1 MAIGIVRA
9 LNGTTT
15 AKNDKGEVRVLR
27 TGDPVQ
33 ANEVIQAS
41 DGSTVHIVFNNG
53 NFATVGSGDSLM
65 LDPSVFDQAAET
77 RQVNTPTVADLQ
89 TMIEAGDDP
98 TYVAEATA
106 AGVEANVAGDSSH
119 SGSHSFV
126 VVNQDAAMGK
136 LTPGFETT
144 TFSSPVPREY
154 VYDGILDTAP
164 EIDAAAS
171 DLSVSVREAGV
182 RGNDLTIPGANP
194 NATYSGIPMVQGHVA
209 GSDTN
214 GDNLTYTVKPA
225 GAGGAGS
232 GTAEGRYGS
241 LTIDADGDYVY
252 RLDNDNRANSLSQ
265 GETVI
270 EKFIVTV
277 DDGRGMTAQQVI
289 TVTVTGTNDMPE
301 LSIGWDKGNGIAED
315 ASTAITGH
323 FTVTDPDGDGGSQ
336 TLTIADK
343 NGKEPIEKADGHL
356 GENAS
361 DATFTTEYG
370 TLTLHPD
377 GTCSYE
383 LDNTSSTV
391 QGMSEGD
398 RHTETFDITTTDEHG
413 SSHTQTISVI
423 VTGTNDAPVITSMAS
438 VLSLKESGVGDFT
451 RTGINDGVAEG
462 HNQAQIRGTLSAE
475 SSFTV
480 KDIDVHDTLTATITD
495 KSGQPLSG
503 VVVDGEGVMTLV
515 TDFGTL
521 TVTPKTAANGAVTYT
536 YHFDLD
542 DSAVNSLSEY
552 DEGHRVAFDPAHPEQ
567 GGNYLDLNF
576 IIEVSDGHNGAVF
589 APVDIHIVGTNDG
602 PQISGDKVHLRE
614 EGVHDGNTGT
624 TDDMG
629 HDGSVSDSHH
639 RVSVSGKINVTDTD
653 LDGNLDRTLDVELG
667 KDATAGGSNVTVGLY
682 TGDGIPV
689 TDNGVQIT
697 ETIDIVNEGRNPDNA
712 DEYVIRTNVGTL
724 TFNTV
729 TGDYTFVLDSD
740 RANHLAQGEKFD
752 FSFTVTVT
760 DAHGAQAHQ
769 TIDLTIEGANDRPT
783 LTVDKPE
790 LDVYEKG
797 ADSATGYVD
806 MVSGQA
812 SGQDDDHG
820 AVLKYSLGQ
829 DENGNPVTS
838 VKSDYGTLTIDP
850 VTGRY
855 SFTVDN
861 DSSVVQALDR
871 GVTKDLHY
879 TVRVTDEHGA
889 SREEN
894 IAVNIHGAN
903 DIPVI
908 TGGTADMHLKE
919 DGVFGGNK
927 PTADG
932 GTGGGQ
938 HLLTAIGKIE
948 ITDVDSHFARDY
960 ADGKYTFRATFSS
973 GDAGTI
979 ETHVDGSQWQLIK
992 VDTGTFEMNIHT
1004 GEYKFTVGNKADGL
1018 NQGESV
1024 KSSFNITVTD
1034 PEGGTSVSAPVSVI
1048 IDGTNDKPSL
1058 TLPKPEL
1065 TITEDIKTTDS
1076 AQINKTTD
1084 VVDADTGVVAN
1095 GGPKGE
1101 TFTFGITGSDMAHTD
1116 QSKTPAMSGSLHGEY
1131 GTLTID
1137 SSTGKYTYTL
1147 DDNVKVHGLTE
1158 AQKVQEVFHIVVR
1171 DSSGAFDI
1179 RDVVVKINGTNDAPT
1194 FGTGSTVVV
1203 TESGVASGGN
1213 ILTEGVNHA
1222 SGIIRF
1228 SDVDSPQEKLVCTMT
1243 NPGASGIDSS
1253 GIQTLVTKYG
1263 TFTLDTRTGEYTFT
1277 LNNDALEVQQLNAGE
1292 LLNASNTSELRL
1304 NLKVTDEYGASST
1317 SSVQAQIRGTNDVPH
1332 LTLNQPSLGVT
1343 EDDALTASGTVS
1355 VSDPDA
1361 GGVKGE
1367 SFTYG
1372 LTGQTSVEGNTPVMS
1387 SSMAG
1392 TYGTLSIDPA
1402 TGKYTFTLDNGN
1414 QAVQSLREGE
1424 TRTETFHVAVKDSQ
1438 GAFDIKDVTVTIH
1451 GKDDS
1456 IRIDSADAQVIQIME
1471 AGVNFNTNI
1480 DNQALGTVAG
1490 DFRVTPVD
1498 NPVDGNGI
1506 NHLKYGFRDADGHFH
1521 EGSLETAYGTLTIDA
1536 NGHYAF
1542 TLAFEGDAGARV
1554 NALNAGELFRL
1565 TGIELAVRDD
1575 RHPDNMLTGQK
1586 LDIYIHG
1593 ANDRPH
1599 FTVELTS
1606 GATSPETLTENGN
1619 RLIHGQLQADD
1630 PDAQHHPGDLVF
1642 SIESD
1647 GKLVQVMEGKYG
1659 VLELGKDGSYQYTII
1674 HPELLESLNPGQ
1686 NLTRSALAQEE
1697 FHIRVTDPLKAYS
1710 SGNLVIDVT
1719 GSADD
1724 PVVTVRGGTVV
1735 FEDAG
1740 VDINHAATDPS
1751 IGGNLVL
1758 EQIVDAEDRGSV
1770 SWSNQGQTGFA
1781 DGTNGQPLGTLTVN
1795 SDGSY
1800 TYTLSANGSDFVQS
1814 MNEGD
1819 VRYETFRV
1827 QATIEGGKTIGQDI
1841 TIEIRGSNDKPLI
1854 GMAEDASFI
1863 GKVRQDVF
1871 DDKDTSDIDNPGVIF
1886 TGTLNGAHMSDV
1898 DDTGGLRY
1906 MLTGQDGKPVSEL
1919 KTTFGTIVL
1928 TYEMNADG
1936 TVTTHYKYTL
1946 DNESADL
1953 DAALKAAQEAGKL
1966 LSDSAKVVVVDQHGA
1981 VSEGSRDINIT
1992 IEQPDPDQGG
2002 TEPGKGL
2009 AFDDVNSIL
2018 SGSVSEDGR
2027 DVPGTPQVEGTV
2039 FEGQLQ
2045 TKWGDGTTGDSPDRV
2060 FGIQGADGKQ
2070 IQSSVADGNLVS
2082 IEGKFGYLVID
2093 PVTGKY
2099 AYTLYNG
2106 ENGKPGLVQS
2116 MADGETATEDFTL
2129 MLNGQ
2134 VVKNID
2140 GSEVKIEIAI
2150 HGTNDV
2156 PVITAATDSAINET
2170 GRDGLTSSMTATGTV
2185 TATDIDHA
2193 LGSDGKPTGGTETVK
2208 YYFLDGNGNPVTSME
2223 TQYGSVEIDASGKYT
2238 YHLNTAKLSPDLLY
2252 TDAGGNQVWHLN
2264 AEASLSEIFRVVAFD
2279 GKEYSESQNVT
2290 VNINGTNYAPEVIAS
2305 DVTLG
2310 VTEDG
2315 TVMTGSGSLG
2325 ELFRDDQGI
2334 SGLTFTVDGKTVAQ
2348 GTYGSLQLVD
2358 GKYIYTLNNADDA
2371 VQGLDGKN
2379 GGTDT
2384 FVITAKDGHGVTQ
2397 NVTVTVNVTG
2407 TDDLPT
2413 LTVGDVITV
2422 REGNTDTFEG
2432 VAKGFDNDFSD
2443 QGHLSYHFGTDAD
2456 GKPILEVTNEYGT
2469 FTIDPATGKYTF
2481 TLDNSSDTVRAMAP
2495 GELYEIM
2502 QKVYVTDTQGHNTS
2516 HDLTIDITGVATA
2529 PDNPVVTPDNAN
2541 APLLE
2546 EATGAGAVFSGSA
2559 SAHAVDTGSRAPSYA
2574 FLSEDGKLLT
2584 DMVGTYGRIS
2594 IDPVTGKYTYTLDN
2608 SQDATQSLG
2617 NGQSGT
2623 DRFHVVAVN
2632 GVGMH
2637 SGTTDVTVH
2646 VEGTNDAPFIR
2657 SATSNVNDNT
2667 GNVSFTDVDVNDT
2680 HTFSIIVDGVSHAVT
2695 LNQAGTEGHVEID
2708 GLGSFTLTGT
2718 DGKNGQH
2725 DWSYL
2730 FDASDEAKGQVAAGT
2745 TDIVNV
2751 RIQVSDGLDSVTT
2764 GNLAVGI
2771 EGSNTLLAEAPSAS
2785 LSLSDLQA
2793 SPMVSGTLPAADSE
2807 GDLLAYRFDHMN
2819 ESGDIAGK
2827 YGSLH
2832 VDEVTHDYR
2841 YTLDM
2846 SEASL
2851 HEMAL
2856 ASSNG
2861 ETLKESFD
2869 YRLTDQLHPDG
2880 VPGSFQIN
2888 LNDLNIR
2895 LGGTETDVLGNSD
2908 ATHSQVLFGES
2919 GNDELHG
2926 GHGNDYLSGGDGNDI
2941 LVGGGGNDILVG
2953 GSGSDTFR
2961 WHISDLGESGS
2972 YGSRI
2977 MDFHIGN
2984 LNPANGAIDP
2994 DGDVLDLSDIL
3005 SGRVGHQD
3013 LIIGGFLNLEVL
3025 KYDDGKGTATVKMMV
3040 DPDGAAGDVY
3050 GSVELATID
3059 MSGIHAVGGVHDQV
3073 GNLLQQLIDHSSIK
3087 F

>member
-182 RGNDLTIPGANP
+182 RGNDLTISGANP

-589 APVDIHIVGTNDG
+589 APVDIHI
-602 PQISGDKVHLRE
+602 
-614 EGVHDGNTGT
+614 
-624 TDDMG
+624 
-629 HDGSVSDSHH
+629 
-639 RVSVSGKINVTDTD
+639 
-653 LDGNLDRTLDVELG
+653 
-667 KDATAGGSNVTVGLY
+667 
-682 TGDGIPV
+682 
-689 TDNGVQIT
+689 
-697 ETIDIVNEGRNPDNA
+697 
-712 DEYVIRTNVGTL
+712 
-724 TFNTV
+724 
-729 TGDYTFVLDSD
+729 
-740 RANHLAQGEKFD
+740 
-752 FSFTVTVT
+752 
-760 DAHGAQAHQ
+760 
-769 TIDLTIEGANDRPT
+769 
-783 LTVDKPE
+783 
-790 LDVYEKG
+790 
-797 ADSATGYVD
+797 
-806 MVSGQA
+806 
-812 SGQDDDHG
+812 
-820 AVLKYSLGQ
+820 
-829 DENGNPVTS
+829 
-838 VKSDYGTLTIDP
+838 
-850 VTGRY
+850 
-855 SFTVDN
+855 
-861 DSSVVQALDR
+861 
-871 GVTKDLHY
+871 
-879 TVRVTDEHGA
+879 
-889 SREEN
+889 
-894 IAVNIHGAN
+894 
-903 DIPVI
+903 
-908 TGGTADMHLKE
+908 
-919 DGVFGGNK
+919 
-927 PTADG
+927 
-932 GTGGGQ
+932 
-938 HLLTAIGKIE
+938 
-948 ITDVDSHFARDY
+948 
-960 ADGKYTFRATFSS
+960 
-973 GDAGTI
+973 
-979 ETHVDGSQWQLIK
+979 
-992 VDTGTFEMNIHT
+992 
-1004 GEYKFTVGNKADGL
+1004 
-1018 NQGESV
+1018 
-1024 KSSFNITVTD
+1024 
-1034 PEGGTSVSAPVSVI
+1034 
-1048 IDGTNDKPSL
+1048 
-1058 TLPKPEL
+1058 
-1065 TITEDIKTTDS
+1065 
-1076 AQINKTTD
+1076 
-1084 VVDADTGVVAN
+1084 
-1095 GGPKGE
+1095 
-1101 TFTFGITGSDMAHTD
+1101 
-1116 QSKTPAMSGSLHGEY
+1116 
-1131 GTLTID
+1131 
-1137 SSTGKYTYTL
+1137 
-1147 DDNVKVHGLTE
+1147 
-1158 AQKVQEVFHIVVR
+1158 
-1171 DSSGAFDI
+1171 
-1179 RDVVVKINGTNDAPT
+1179 
-1194 FGTGSTVVV
+1194 
-1203 TESGVASGGN
+1203 
-1213 ILTEGVNHA
+1213 
-1222 SGIIRF
+1222 
-1228 SDVDSPQEKLVCTMT
+1228 
-1243 NPGASGIDSS
+1243 
-1253 GIQTLVTKYG
+1253 
-1263 TFTLDTRTGEYTFT
+1263 
-1277 LNNDALEVQQLNAGE
+1277 
-1292 LLNASNTSELRL
+1292 
-1304 NLKVTDEYGASST
+1304 
-1317 SSVQAQIRGTNDVPH
+1317 
-1332 LTLNQPSLGVT
+1332 
-1343 EDDALTASGTVS
+1343 
-1355 VSDPDA
+1355 
-1361 GGVKGE
+1361 
-1367 SFTYG
+1367 
-1372 LTGQTSVEGNTPVMS
+1372 
-1387 SSMAG
+1387 
-1392 TYGTLSIDPA
+1392 
-1402 TGKYTFTLDNGN
+1402 
-1414 QAVQSLREGE
+1414 
-1424 TRTETFHVAVKDSQ
+1424 
-1438 GAFDIKDVTVTIH
+1438 
-1451 GKDDS
+1451 
-1456 IRIDSADAQVIQIME
+1456 
-1471 AGVNFNTNI
+1471 
-1480 DNQALGTVAG
+1480 
-1490 DFRVTPVD
+1490 
-1498 NPVDGNGI
+1498 
-1506 NHLKYGFRDADGHFH
+1506 
-1521 EGSLETAYGTLTIDA
+1521 
-1536 NGHYAF
+1536 
-1542 TLAFEGDAGARV
+1542 
-1554 NALNAGELFRL
+1554 
-1565 TGIELAVRDD
+1565 
-1575 RHPDNMLTGQK
+1575 
-1586 LDIYIHG
+1586 
-1593 ANDRPH
+1593 
-1599 FTVELTS
+1599 
-1606 GATSPETLTENGN
+1606 
-1619 RLIHGQLQADD
+1619 
-1630 PDAQHHPGDLVF
+1630 
-1642 SIESD
+1642 
-1647 GKLVQVMEGKYG
+1647 
-1659 VLELGKDGSYQYTII
+1659 
-1674 HPELLESLNPGQ
+1674 
-1686 NLTRSALAQEE
+1686 
-1697 FHIRVTDPLKAYS
+1697 
-1710 SGNLVIDVT
+1710 
-1719 GSADD
+1719 
-1724 PVVTVRGGTVV
+1724 
-1735 FEDAG
+1735 
-1740 VDINHAATDPS
+1740 
-1751 IGGNLVL
+1751 
-1758 EQIVDAEDRGSV
+1758 
-1770 SWSNQGQTGFA
+1770 
-1781 DGTNGQPLGTLTVN
+1781 
-1795 SDGSY
+1795 
-1800 TYTLSANGSDFVQS
+1800 
-1814 MNEGD
+1814 
-1819 VRYETFRV
+1819 
-1827 QATIEGGKTIGQDI
+1827 
-1841 TIEIRGSNDKPLI
+1841 
-1854 GMAEDASFI
+1854 
-1863 GKVRQDVF
+1863 
-1871 DDKDTSDIDNPGVIF
+1871 
-1886 TGTLNGAHMSDV
+1886 
-1898 DDTGGLRY
+1898 
-1906 MLTGQDGKPVSEL
+1906 
-1919 KTTFGTIVL
+1919 
-1928 TYEMNADG
+1928 
-1936 TVTTHYKYTL
+1936 
-1946 DNESADL
+1946 
-1953 DAALKAAQEAGKL
+1953 
-1966 LSDSAKVVVVDQHGA
+1966 
-1981 VSEGSRDINIT
+1981 
-1992 IEQPDPDQGG
+1992 
-2002 TEPGKGL
+2002 
-2009 AFDDVNSIL
+2009 
-2018 SGSVSEDGR
+2018 
-2027 DVPGTPQVEGTV
+2027 
-2039 FEGQLQ
+2039 
-2045 TKWGDGTTGDSPDRV
+2045 
-2060 FGIQGADGKQ
+2060 
-2070 IQSSVADGNLVS
+2070 
-2082 IEGKFGYLVID
+2082 
-2093 PVTGKY
+2093 
-2099 AYTLYNG
+2099 
-2106 ENGKPGLVQS
+2106 
-2116 MADGETATEDFTL
+2116 
-2129 MLNGQ
+2129 
-2134 VVKNID
+2134 
-2140 GSEVKIEIAI
+2140 
-2150 HGTNDV
+2150 
-2156 PVITAATDSAINET
+2156 
-2170 GRDGLTSSMTATGTV
+2170 
-2185 TATDIDHA
+2185 
-2193 LGSDGKPTGGTETVK
+2193 
-2208 YYFLDGNGNPVTSME
+2208 
-2223 TQYGSVEIDASGKYT
+2223 
-2238 YHLNTAKLSPDLLY
+2238 
-2252 TDAGGNQVWHLN
+2252 
-2264 AEASLSEIFRVVAFD
+2264 
-2279 GKEYSESQNVT
+2279 
-2290 VNINGTNYAPEVIAS
+2290 
-2305 DVTLG
+2305 
-2310 VTEDG
+2310 
-2315 TVMTGSGSLG
+2315 
-2325 ELFRDDQGI
+2325 
-2334 SGLTFTVDGKTVAQ
+2334 
-2348 GTYGSLQLVD
+2348 
-2358 GKYIYTLNNADDA
+2358 
-2371 VQGLDGKN
+2371 
-2379 GGTDT
+2379 
-2384 FVITAKDGHGVTQ
+2384 
-2397 NVTVTVNVTG
+2397 
-2407 TDDLPT
+2407 
-2413 LTVGDVITV
+2413 
-2422 REGNTDTFEG
+2422 
-2432 VAKGFDNDFSD
+2432 
-2443 QGHLSYHFGTDAD
+2443 
-2456 GKPILEVTNEYGT
+2456 
-2469 FTIDPATGKYTF
+2469 
-2481 TLDNSSDTVRAMAP
+2481 
-2495 GELYEIM
+2495 
-2502 QKVYVTDTQGHNTS
+2502 
-2516 HDLTIDITGVATA
+2516 
-2529 PDNPVVTPDNAN
+2529 
-2541 APLLE
+2541 
-2546 EATGAGAVFSGSA
+2546 
-2559 SAHAVDTGSRAPSYA
+2559 
-2574 FLSEDGKLLT
+2574 
-2584 DMVGTYGRIS
+2584 VGTYGRIS